1 MKEEIIISP
10 IVPDNNVGKA
20 VDLSESVTENNT
32 EEAIKTFNRACKRL
46 QNPATWHELSGTLS
60 AKFSLADHNGHSP
73 HRLVELNDLLLIN
86 IPGPGP
92 AAGDG
97 YDWVQV
103 ETLTDDADKTADESF
118 GMVLRSAANPAN
130 PEGGVAHFFGSGAT
144 STFVITRKENTVTAS
159 YHGRNETPN
168 TKDVKL
174 GDKIRNTVV
183 AAAALAGFSEL
194 EWKALIK
201 GFLQKEIGG

>member
-1 MKEEIIISP
+1 MKEEITISP

-20 VDLSESVTENNT
+20 VNLYESVTEPST
-32 EEAIKTFNRACKRL
+32 EEAIKTFERACKRL
-46 QNPATWHELSGTLS
+46 QNPATWHDLSGTMS
-60 AKFSLADHNGHSP
+60 AKFSLADSKGHSP

-103 ETLTDDADKTADESF
+103 ENISDKADENADQSF
-118 GMVLRSAANPAN
+118 GIVLRSAANPAN
-130 PEGGVAHFFGSGAT
+130 PNGGIAHFFGSGAT

-168 TKDVKL
+168 TKDVKF
-174 GDKIRNTVV
+174 GDKVRNGIV

-194 EWKALIK
+194 EWNALIK
-201 GFLQKEIGG
+201 GFLQREIGG